1 MDLQQFERCVDGRH
15 VVHAALEATTRRY
28 ADDHGIDVTRTLRG
42 ELELRGYPAGEL
54 EWVDQAAAAVRKL
67 P

>member
-1 MDLQQFERCVDGRH
+1 MSIPDDDVDFID
-15 VVHAALEATTRRY
+15 RY